1 MSLIAGQTGS
11 RPRLAQSISCRILAV
26 DFFAAAFIAVAFLAL
41 TIIVP
46 TTYPSTV
53 THHK

>member
-1 MSLIAGQTGS
+1 MSLIAGQTSSGP
-11 RPRLAQSISCRILAV
+11 RPAQSTGCRIFAV
-26 DFFAAAFIAVAFLAL
+26 DFFAAAFLAVAFLAL
-41 TIIVP
+41 AIIVT